1 MEVGKLIL
9 MNLRKT
15 FVKFG
20 NLTFASYGKV
30 NADNSL
36 LKNGKA
42 VVKVAKLTFRKF
54 VFPGLDLQ

>member
-1 MEVGKLIL
+1 M
-9 MNLRKT
+9 
-15 FVKFG
+15 KFG
-20 NLTFASYGKV
+20 NLTFANYGKV

-42 VVKVAKLTFRKF
+42 VVKVAKLTFRKI